1 MSGRYQSTTSFGV
14 SLRSL
19 NSVGESSSA
28 SMISLSSE
36 DYGDR
41 NIISP
46 VPCSPTYKSNN
57 MMTLEPEPDSPSLS
71 PLPPMHNYS
80 LAQHITME
88 DTIGATR
95 KMNRDSSGSRNRTLS
110 ESNYHQN
117 RNKQRESFS
126 SVASSTDSAKAR
138 VSTRNARNLR
148 RAKSFKNTS
157 RDGSSMGRQSG
168 SASSLNKKPLADTK
182 VSKEKS
188 CVS

>member
-1 MSGRYQSTTSFGV
+1 
-14 SLRSL
+14 
-19 NSVGESSSA
+19 
-28 SMISLSSE
+28 
-36 DYGDR
+36 
-41 NIISP
+41 
-46 VPCSPTYKSNN
+46 
-57 MMTLEPEPDSPSLS
+57 
-71 PLPPMHNYS
+71 
-80 LAQHITME
+80 ME